1 MSFDV
6 PYAIARNLG
15 KVSFAAARERVTAAL
30 RDEGFGVI
38 SEIDLQSTF
47 RAKLGRETRPYTIL
61 GACNPQLAS
70 RSLEILPAIGLM
82 LPCNV
87 VLSED
92 EHGDILVA
100 AASPSAMFQM
110 AEDPGGLAAIAA
122 DAEARLRRAIA
133 ALSADA

>member
-6 PYAIARNLG
+6 PYAITKTLG
-15 KVSFAAARERVTAAL
+15 KVSFVAARERVTEAL
-30 RDEGFGVI
+30 RGEGFGVI
-38 SEIDLQSTF
+38 TEIDLQSTF

-70 RSLEILPAIGLM
+70 HALEILPESGLM

-87 VLSED
+87 VITED
-92 EHGDILVA
+92 EHGDVLVA
-100 AASPSAMFQM
+100 AASPVAMFQLVG
-110 AEDPGGLAAIAA
+110 DPGGLVVIAA

-133 ALSADA
+133 ALSAGA